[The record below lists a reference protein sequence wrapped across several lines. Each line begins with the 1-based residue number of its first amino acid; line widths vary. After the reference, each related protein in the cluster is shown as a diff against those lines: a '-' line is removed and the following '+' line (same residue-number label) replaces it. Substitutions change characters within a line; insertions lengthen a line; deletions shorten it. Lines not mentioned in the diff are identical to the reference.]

1 MTVCDGHRDNRALTG
16 IIGCEGRRDS
26 GCQAL
31 TKGSTHTWEPIDWV
45 NRQEKGALTVH
56 TEHPDKVHRGS
67 IKKQKN
73 KTKTT
78 LGELRC
84 YTSQSLK
91 TSSASHLCV
100 FFFCFFL
107 SFSHS
112 SLIHLPTDDER
123 GGLHTATIIPHSIST
138 HNALSPD
145 SFLFSLFNHMIV
157 ISL

>member
-1 MTVCDGHRDNRALTG
+1 MFY
-16 IIGCEGRRDS
+16 I
-26 GCQAL
+26 
-31 TKGSTHTWEPIDWV
+31 PITQDI
-45 NRQEKGALTVH
+45 L
-56 TEHPDKVHRGS
+56 S
-67 IKKQKN
+67 ISS
-73 KTKTT
+73 
-78 LGELRC
+78 LR
-84 YTSQSLK
+84 
-91 TSSASHLCV
+91 V
-100 FFFCFFL
+100 FFFL